1 MCSEG
6 YSTWPVIQSVRT
18 SVFPSVCYHV
28 FCHYAKQGGQ
38 KAFQCHTGLIL
49 KMAIFVKIL
58 RLNVMARKPS
68 QQVNM
73 LMSMAYLDQILPV
86 SSTVEA
92 VEVTQRASY
101 VVLVCQKH
109 YLLT

>member
-1 MCSEG
+1 M
-6 YSTWPVIQSVRT
+6 Q
-18 SVFPSVCYHV
+18 
-28 FCHYAKQGGQ
+28 QGGQ
-38 KAFQCHTGLIL
+38 RAIPTGSVPHWLDLKNGDFRESTAFKSCG
-49 KMAIFVKIL
+49 M
-58 RLNVMARKPS
+58 KPS
-68 QQVNM
+68 EQANM

-92 VEVTQRASY
+92 VHITRRESSY